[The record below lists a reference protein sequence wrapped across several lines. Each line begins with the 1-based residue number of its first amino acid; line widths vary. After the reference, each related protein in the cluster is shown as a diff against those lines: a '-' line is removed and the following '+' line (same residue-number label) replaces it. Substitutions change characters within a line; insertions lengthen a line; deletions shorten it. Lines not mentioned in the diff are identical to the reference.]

1 VPADCESEYHAR
13 VHDSGAGFTGPI
25 RTAIADV
32 YAEDDGTV
40 VLRFRPESLATV
52 ESVPEVVRAHVAAAR
67 GAKRPA
73 LADVSGLKFAD
84 LEARKLAAGPEVAAV
99 CSHMALLVGNPV
111 SRILGNFF
119 LRVSRPLYPTR
130 IFTDEASARRWLAE
144 ETSV

>member
-1 VPADCESEYHAR
+1 M
-13 VHDSGAGFTGPI
+13 HDGGGGLTGPI

-32 YAEDDGTV
+32 YTEEDGSV
-40 VLRFRPESLATV
+40 VLRFRPESLATLEAV
-52 ESVPEVVRAHVAAAR
+52 REVVQAHVAAAR
-67 GAKRPA
+67 GAKRLT

-99 CSHMALLVGNPV
+99 TSRMALLVGNPV

-130 IFTDEASARRWLAE
+130 IFTDEASARRWLSE
-144 ETSV
+144 ESST